1 MGKYLSWGINKML
14 FIVGDSHTL
23 RLRNSFDER
32 QDFKYVQSSD
42 CHWTSEDYLTK
53 KNEMP
58 GKGTAIRL
66 DSKCKEV
73 HLSMYKNN
81 DKKIAFSG
89 HPGGTGYSSTYSQG
103 EYPCIKKI
111 INEDSVIM
119 PFFGYIDVKAHLPH
133 THNPEEA
140 VIRYIERTIQF
151 FNNKKNIKFLEP
163 LPQFVN
169 VLGGGYPNY
178 EFDIRFKYY
187 EEYKYY
193 LRKYI
198 KQYNFEDPIST
209 EEIFQTDRF
218 DESYECHDCIDCL
231 RPQFIDKKLDHL
243 KPEFNEK
250 LLNHIVKKFL

>member
-1 MGKYLSWGINKML
+1 ML

-23 RLRNSFDER
+23 RLRNSAEKF
-32 QDFKYVQSSD
+32 QDNKYIPSKYCD
-42 CHWTSEDYLTK
+42 WTSTDYLTVNQN
-53 KNEMP
+53 KNHP
-58 GKGTAIRL
+58 GAGTQIKV
-66 DSKCKEV
+66 SSQCKSS
-73 HLSMYKNN
+73 HLSMYKTNN
-81 DKKIAFSG
+81 KKIAFSG

-111 INEDSVIM
+111 IDKNSIIM

-133 THNPEEA
+133 THNTEEA
-140 VIRYIERTIQF
+140 VIRYIERTVKF
-151 FNNKKNIKFLEP
+151 FDNDKNIKFLEP
-163 LPQFVN
+163 MPQFVN
-169 VLGGGYPNY
+169 ALGGGYPNY

-198 KQYNFEDPIST
+198 KHYKLESPIST
-209 EEIFQTDRF
+209 EDIFQTDRF

-243 KPEFNEK
+243 KPEFNK
-250 LLNHIVKKFL
+250 TILNHIVKNFL